1 MYASYSPAPRTNTW
15 QPAGGEGY
23 WPTDLL
29 EAFTLQMASHG
40 HSVSSSMMMG
50 DRRYALEQLVHAH
63 SLADDYLHDLAMSLF
78 RHFEVQ
84 QSGVR
89 SFS

>member
-23 WPTDLL
+23 WPTGLL

-50 DRRYALEQLVHAH
+50 ESGRSRPLCRSLSPIPYPLHIAH
-63 SLADDYLHDLAMSLF
+63 NSQDYPF
-78 RHFEVQ
+78 
-84 QSGVR
+84 
-89 SFS
+89 

>member
-23 WPTDLL
+23 WPTGLL

-50 DRRYALEQLVHAH
+50 DRRYALTGARAQPGRRLPARPGHVAVPP
-63 SLADDYLHDLAMSLF
+63 F
-78 RHFEVQ
+78 
-84 QSGVR
+84 
-89 SFS
+89 